1 MDKLHGNTPKF
12 TNFKSNI
19 HTNFLQ
25 LMIANLTYHLQ
36 H

>member
-1 MDKLHGNTPKF
+1 MDKLHENTPKF